1 MNLCAIP
8 GCRIRGRHLP
18 SCAVDDCPGCLP
30 RTTSEGH
37 ACTPC
42 VMHTDGQLTA
52 IAELAPDARL
62 VAAGLARADAGL
74 AIGKP
79 ASRPPLNP
87 DATDAVHH
95 VQNRLTTLARDIAA
109 TRGLTVP
116 DAGAR
121 DPIVVAARW
130 LRQQRD
136 WIRHAAD
143 GQGEPYAV
151 AAYAEIRDCASRLR
165 SVANG
170 PGEQRYLGPCGA
182 ELRRDYEPAGP
193 NGGITEIYT
202 CDGDVR
208 IRPGASKGC
217 CRTCKTEYDQ
227 RERRIWLDGQVRSSD
242 LVWTARGIADAL
254 DINVKTVRGWAT
266 QRVAPNGVILQQ
278 ARLGT
283 FWRDGDRLVPW
294 AEPRP
299 GEDVKARGERL
310 HYVADVIELAQ
321 QAAAERERRAAARE
335 AAEMGA

>member
-1 MNLCAIP
+1 MPVNLCAIP

-18 SCAVDDCPGCLP
+18 SCAADDCPGCLP

-42 VMHTDGQLTA
+42 VMHTDDQLTA
-52 IAELAPDARL
+52 ITELAPDARL

-95 VQNRLTTLARDIAA
+95 VHNRLTTLARDIAA

-143 GQGEPYAV
+143 DQGAPYAIT
-151 AAYAEIRDCASRLR
+151 AYLDIRDCASRLR
-165 SVANG
+165 SVVNG
-170 PGEQRYLGPCGA
+170 PADQRFLGPCGA
-182 ELRRDYEPAGP
+182 LIVQADDLKV
-193 NGGITEIYT
+193 T
-202 CDGDVR
+202 CDGD
-208 IRPGASKGC
+208 IYGRPGAGKGT
-217 CRTCKTEYDQ
+217 CRTCGATVDQ
-227 RERRIWLDGQVRSSD
+227 AERRIWLDEQVRSAD
-242 LVWTARGIADAL
+242 LVWTAVGIADAL
-254 DINVKTVRGWAT
+254 SLNVKTVRTWAN
-266 QRVAPNGVILQQ
+266 QRIAPNGVVLRR
-278 ARLGT
+278 AKLGT

-294 AEPRP
+294 ADPRP
-299 GEDVKARGERL
+299 GEDVKARGDRL
-310 HYVADVIELAQ
+310 HYVADVIDLAQ
-321 QAAAERERRAAARE
+321 QAAAERERRAAARAEE
-335 AAEMGA
+335 ASDAA